1 MRQHIIVGLDVGTT
15 KICGVAAQVHG
26 SEINL
31 LGMGVSP
38 SAGLR
43 KGVVINIDDTVGSI
57 KKALDETEACSG
69 VRVRSVSVGISGSHV
84 RGFES
89 CGAVGIR
96 GKEVSQADVERA
108 IESARAVYIPLDR
121 EVLHVIPTEF
131 ILDGQ
136 EGITDPIG
144 MSGVRLEAKVQIIT
158 GAISSVQN
166 LLKCCEKAGLDV
178 VDLVFEPLA
187 SARAVLTRDE
197 KEAGVVLVDIG
208 GGTTDIALFRE
219 GSLRHAAVLGVGG
232 NHITNDIAVGLRI
245 QMPEAERLKK
255 TAGAAMAGQDDE
267 EPEVQMTQAGGQVR
281 SLPRASLVSII
292 RPRCEEMLE
301 LVREELKRGFG
312 YEHAVYGVV
321 LAGGSSLMKGFDR
334 MAESVLQLP
343 VRIGTPHIISTADQ
357 AVDSALRSPQ
367 YATGV
372 GLVACSSIVDRPR
385 SVHPVSSNSLL
396 GRMRHWAKDL
406 FKNAEAI
413 NPDYKKEGGMVCS
426 KSKK

>member
-1 MRQHIIVGLDVGTT
+1 MRQHIVVGLDVGTT
-15 KICGVAAQVHG
+15 KICAIAAQVYG
-26 SEINL
+26 AEINL

-43 KGVVINIDDTVGSI
+43 KGMVINIDDAVGSI
-57 KKALDETEACSG
+57 RMALDETETCSG

-89 CGAVGIR
+89 RGAVGIR
-96 GKEVSQADVERA
+96 GREVSHSDVERA

-136 EGITDPIG
+136 EGISNPVG
-144 MSGVRLEAKVQIIT
+144 MSGVRLEARVHIIT
-158 GAISSVQN
+158 GAVSSVQN

-187 SARAVLTRDE
+187 SARAALTKEE

-219 GSLRHAAVLGVGG
+219 GSLRHASVLGVGG
-232 NHITNDIAVGLRI
+232 NHITNDLAVGLRV
-245 QMPEAERLKK
+245 QMSEAERLKK
-255 TAGAAMAGQDDE
+255 TAGATVISRDNE
-267 EPEVQMTQAGGQVR
+267 EQEVRMTQADGQVR
-281 SLPRASLVSII
+281 SLPRAGLVSII
-292 RPRCEEMLE
+292 QPRCGEMLD
-301 LVREELKRGFG
+301 LVREELRRCFA

-321 LAGGSSLMKGFDR
+321 LTGGSSLLKGFDR
-334 MAESVLQLP
+334 MAASVLQLP
-343 VRIGTPHIISTADQ
+343 VRIGTPDIIS
-357 AVDSALRSPQ
+357 VPEDSVSPVLRNPQ

-372 GLVACSSIVDRPR
+372 GLVACSSVVDRPR
-385 SVHPVSSNSLL
+385 AVHPVSSNSFL

-406 FKNAEAI
+406 FKNEEII

-426 KSKK
+426 RSKK

>member
-1 MRQHIIVGLDVGTT
+1 MRQHIVVGLDVGTT
-15 KICGVAAQVHG
+15 KICGVAAQVYG
-26 SEINL
+26 AGINL

-43 KGVVINIDDTVGSI
+43 KGMVINIDDAVGSI
-57 KKALDETEACSG
+57 KRALDETEACSG

-89 CGAVGIR
+89 HGAVGIR
-96 GKEVSQADVERA
+96 GREVSHADVEKA

-136 EGITDPIG
+136 EGITDPVG
-144 MSGVRLEAKVQIIT
+144 MSGVRLEARVYIIT
-158 GAISSVQN
+158 GAVSSVQN

-187 SARAVLTRDE
+187 SARATLTRDE
-197 KEAGVVLVDIG
+197 KETGVVLVDIG

-219 GSLRHAAVLGVGG
+219 GSLRYASVLGVGG

-245 QMPEAERLKK
+245 QMSEAERLKK
-255 TAGAAMAGQDDE
+255 TAGATVISQDDE
-267 EPEVQMTQAGGQVR
+267 EQGVQMTQADGQVR
-281 SLPRASLVSII
+281 SLRRADLVSII
-292 RPRCEEMLE
+292 HPRCEEMLE
-301 LVREELKRGFG
+301 LVREEMKRCFG

-321 LAGGSSLMKGFDR
+321 LTGGSSLLKGFDR
-334 MAESVLQLP
+334 MAESILQLP
-343 VRIGTPHIISTADQ
+343 VRIGTPDIISAPDHV
-357 AVDSALRSPQ
+357 AGPVLRDPQ

-372 GLVACSSIVDRPR
+372 GLVACSSAIDRFR
-385 SVHPVSSNSLL
+385 TVHPISSNSLL
-396 GRMRHWAKDL
+396 GRMRHWASDL
-406 FKNAEAI
+406 FKNAEII
-413 NPDYKKEGGMVCS
+413 NPDYKKERGMVCS

>member
-1 MRQHIIVGLDVGTT
+1 MRQHIVVGLDVGTT
-15 KICGVAAQVHG
+15 KICAVAAQVCG
-26 SEINL
+26 AEINL

-43 KGVVINIDDTVGSI
+43 KGMVINIDEAVGSI
-57 KKALDETEACSG
+57 KTALNETEACSG
-69 VRVRSVSVGISGSHV
+69 VRVRSVSVGISGSHI

-89 CGAVGIR
+89 CGAVGVR
-96 GKEVSQADVERA
+96 GREVSHADVERA

-131 ILDGQ
+131 MLDGQ
-136 EGITDPIG
+136 EGITDPVG
-144 MSGVRLEAKVQIIT
+144 MSGVRLEARVHIIT
-158 GAISSVQN
+158 GAVSSVQN

-187 SARAVLTRDE
+187 SARAALTRDE

-219 GSLRHAAVLGVGG
+219 GRLKHASVLGVGG

-245 QMPEAERLKK
+245 RMSEAERLKK
-255 TAGAAMAGQDDE
+255 TAGAATISPGDE
-267 EPEVQMTQAGGQVR
+267 EQEVQMTQAGGQVS
-281 SLPRASLVSII
+281 SLPRAGLVSII
-292 RPRCEEMLE
+292 QPRCEEMLE
-301 LVREELKRGFG
+301 LVRAELKKSFV
-312 YEHAVYGVV
+312 YEHAVYGAV
-321 LAGGSSLMKGFDR
+321 LTGGSSLLKGFDR

-343 VRIGTPHIISTADQ
+343 VRIGTPDIISTPDDA
-357 AVDSALRSPQ
+357 SGPALRNPQ

-372 GLVACSSIVDRPR
+372 GLVACSSAVDRPR
-385 SVHPVSSNSLL
+385 AVHPVSANSLL

-406 FKNAEAI
+406 FRNAEII
-413 NPDYKKEGGMVCS
+413 NSDYKKEGGMVCS
-426 KSKK
+426 RSKK

>member
-1 MRQHIIVGLDVGTT
+1 MRQHIVVGLDVGTT
-15 KICGVAAQVHG
+15 KICGVAAQVQG

-43 KGVVINIDDTVGSI
+43 KGMVINIDDAVASI
-57 KKALDETEACSG
+57 RTALDETEACSG

-96 GKEVSQADVERA
+96 GKEVSHTDVDRA

-136 EGITDPIG
+136 EGITDPVG
-144 MSGVRLEAKVQIIT
+144 MSGVRLEAKVHIIT
-158 GAISSVQN
+158 GAVSSVQN

-187 SARAVLTRDE
+187 SARAALTRDE

-245 QMPEAERLKK
+245 QMAEAERLKK
-255 TAGAAMAGQDDE
+255 TAGATEIGPDQ
-267 EPEVQMTQAGGQVR
+267 EPEVQMTQACGQVR
-281 SLPRASLVSII
+281 SLRCADLASII

-321 LAGGSSLMKGFDR
+321 LTGGSSLLRGFDR
-334 MAESVLQLP
+334 MAELVLQLP
-343 VRIGTPHIISTADQ
+343 VRIGRPEIIGTPEH
-357 AVDSALRSPQ
+357 AVAPALRNPQ

-372 GLVACSSIVDRPR
+372 GLVACSSVVDRPR
-385 SVHPVSSNSLL
+385 IIHPVSANSLL

-406 FKNAEAI
+406 FKNAETI